1 VSRPK
6 IALILGA
13 GFSREAGLPSTAM
26 LSDQF
31 LETPIDTPHTEI
43 EHEITERLVAFWRQ
57 VFSYRNSATKPALED
72 HFTAIDLAA
81 NTGHHLGVDYSP
93 RKLRAI
99 RRFSI
104 HRAFRILDLRYRSS
118 PVIATLL
125 RHLHEATDLS
135 IVSVNWDVVV
145 ENHLRDL
152 RFPYRY
158 GSPVKARGETAQ
170 PRTGIPLFKLHG
182 SANWVYCDSCRTL
195 FSSPQWAGKAALH
208 QGTFLE
214 PDDFQTFD
222 SPAGVVDAVRDL
234 NQQHQSCEL
243 CGCRMTARV
252 GTFSYRKDYAIQ
264 QFQTIWHEVFDALRE
279 STAWLFIG
287 YSMPEADFEF
297 KQILKSAALTNR
309 FRNQLS
315 MLVVLLKDTSAAKRY
330 KRFFGLSP
338 AQIRQGGLSEFMTNG
353 FDRWLK
359 GLLSASSTRD
369 TSPVA

>member
-1 VSRPK
+1 
-6 IALILGA
+6 
-13 GFSREAGLPSTAM
+13 M

-31 LETPIDTPHTEI
+31 LETPIDTPHPEI
-43 EHEITERLVAFWRQ
+43 EQEITERLVAFWRQ

-104 HRAFRILDLRYRSS
+104 HRAFRILDLRYNPS
-118 PVIATLL
+118 PAITSLL
-125 RHLHEATDLS
+125 RRLHEAADLS
-135 IVSVNWDVVV
+135 IVSVNWDIVV

-152 RFPYRY
+152 AVPYHY
-158 GSPVKARGETAQ
+158 GTAVKAQGEATQLFA
-170 PRTGIPLFKLHG
+170 GIPLFKLHG

-214 PDDFQTFD
+214 PDDFQTFH
-222 SPAGVVDAVRDL
+222 SPERVVNAVRGLD
-234 NQQHQSCEL
+234 QQHQSCEL

-264 QFQTIWHEVFDALRE
+264 QFQTIWHDAFDVLRE
-279 STAWLFIG
+279 SDAWLFIG

-297 KQILKSAALTNR
+297 KQILKSAVLTNR
-309 FRNQLS
+309 LRDQLS
-315 MLVVLLKDTSAAKRY
+315 MLVILLKDTSAAKRY
-330 KRFFGLSP
+330 KRFFGLTSTHVK
-338 AQIRQGGLSEFMTNG
+338 QRGLSDFMAKG
-353 FDRWLK
+353 FDRWLHR
-359 GLLSASSTRD
+359 LPSTSSTRGVPPD
-369 TSPVA
+369 A